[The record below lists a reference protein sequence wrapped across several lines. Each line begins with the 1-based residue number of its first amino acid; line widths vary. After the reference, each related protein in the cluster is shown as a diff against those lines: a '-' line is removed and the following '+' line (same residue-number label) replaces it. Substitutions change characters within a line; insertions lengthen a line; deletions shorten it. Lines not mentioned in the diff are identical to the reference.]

1 MGQRAQQYASN
12 KTWWDAMDAPVRGYE
27 RVVEQRGRTNL
38 TDAELEAL
46 RNVQRRT
53 PPLTGPIVKTMV
65 ALYLALFVVLW
76 VIWL

>member
-27 RVVEQRGRTNL
+27 QVIATAGQTNL
-38 TDAELEAL
+38 SDAELEAL

-53 PPLTGPIVKTMV
+53 APLSGPIAQGIVL
-65 ALYLALFVVLW
+65 LYLVMFICLW
-76 VIWL
+76 SILL